1 MEIKSFHT
9 QLLRNEEAHQYF
21 SDFIL
26 LVNSESAETL
36 GIATQFASFT
46 SLANQLST
54 GLQQI
59 KASMHTKKVADADQN
74 RDDAYRGIYT
84 LIKAYCMHYDNE
96 MADAALRLR
105 KVFNNFGDPS
115 AMPYFQ
121 ETATITTLT
130 NELTTKWDADLTK
143 LGIKVWVQ
151 ELVAMN
157 TIFNSLLTER
167 TVEEAEKPKVNI
179 KQTRQEIDKIY
190 STIVK
195 RINALMLLNGETQ
208 YLSFANKLN
217 EMIDGYR
224 NLTAIRKGRNAG
236 GENKVTEEQK

>member
-1 MEIKSFHT
+1 MEIKSFQT

-26 LVNSESAETL
+26 LVNSESVETL

-59 KASMHTKKVADADQN
+59 KASMHTKKVADADQS

-96 MADAALRLR
+96 VADAALRLR

-151 ELVAMN
+151 ELVALN
-157 TIFNSLLTER
+157 TNFNALITER

-190 STIVK
+190 NTIVK
-195 RINALMLLNGETQ
+195 RVNALMLLNGETQ

-224 NLTAIRKGRNAG
+224 NLTAIRKGRNAS
-236 GENKVTEEQK
+236 EKSNEPTE

>member
-26 LVNSESAETL
+26 LVNSESVETL

-105 KVFNNFGDPS
+105 KVFNNFGDPTS
-115 AMPYFQ
+115 MPYYQ

-130 NELTTKWDADLTK
+130 NELTTKWNADIDK
-143 LGIKVWVQ
+143 LGLSTWVEQ
-151 ELVAMN
+151 LVVLNTNFNTLVA
-157 TIFNSLLTER
+157 ER
-167 TVEEAEKPKVNI
+167 TGEEAEKPKVNV
-179 KQTRQEIDKIY
+179 KETRQEIDKIY
-190 STIVK
+190 RAIVK
-195 RINALMLLNGETQ
+195 RVNALMLLNDETQ

-224 NLTAIRKGRNAG
+224 NLTAIRKGRNTG
-236 GENKVTEEQK
+236 EENKVSEEQK